1 MRTFAWRRAGASIR
15 PLDAPTLD
23 DGQDTQ
29 GGSAPRRES
38 NSRYAR
44 AVLPPGRNGFEC
56 QVVDQVMLRLPGSQ
70 EDERYGTMAFSIS
83 APPFWPKPDGRIRSA
98 GTSSKS

>member
-1 MRTFAWRRAGASIR
+1 MG
-15 PLDAPTLD
+15 

-44 AVLPPGRNGFEC
+44 VGLLLGRNGFEC
-56 QVVDQVMLRLPGSQ
+56 QVVDEKMLCLPGSQ
-70 EDERYGTMAFSIS
+70 EDERCGTMALIIS
-83 APPFWPKPDGRIRSA
+83 APPFWPRPDGRIRSA
-98 GTSSKS
+98 GTPSKD